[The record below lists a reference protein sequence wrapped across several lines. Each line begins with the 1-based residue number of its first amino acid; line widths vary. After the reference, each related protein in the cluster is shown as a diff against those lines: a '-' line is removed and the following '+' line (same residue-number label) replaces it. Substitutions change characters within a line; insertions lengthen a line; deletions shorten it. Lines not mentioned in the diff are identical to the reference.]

1 MGVIEGISPP
11 QGRAE
16 ESVSGSEECAYR
28 GKSDGVALQL
38 GHEVV
43 TGADAESHDGERGI
57 LAGIGGEAGGVHD
70 EKIFDVVSLL
80 ELIEDG
86 LLRVGAHA
94 GDAGFVE
101 RPTWSGSVGVRA
113 NIFSPGSFQHFSGGI
128 AHVL

>member
-43 TGADAESHDGERGI
+43 TGADAESHDGESGI
-57 LAGIGGEAGGVHD
+57 LAGIRGEAGGIHD
-70 EKIFDVVSLL
+70 EKILDVVGLL

-86 LLRVGAHA
+86 FIRIGAHA

-101 RPTWSGSVGVRA
+101 RPAWSGRMSVGA
-113 NIFSPGSFQHFSGGI
+113 NLLCPGGG
-128 AHVL
+128 